1 MANFNT
7 LKTEIAKVI
16 KANGVQ
22 SITGANFQAQLF
34 AIIDGINEAK
44 VDVEAGKGLSHNDLT
59 DALVS
64 KINSAVQ
71 AAGLSSA
78 IADAIATCI
87 LKSDLV
93 QAGGTDATKVMSQK
107 AVTDALNLKANNAE
121 VVHKADLTT
130 QEGSSGT
137 KVMTQGA
144 VTNSLA
150 RKANASEVYTKT
162 EVDTAIGGKADKANT
177 YTKQEVNA
185 QVATRVSADDVYLK
199 NEIDNKLADKA
210 KASLLDKEVAD
221 RIAGD
226 NALSQS
232 LAGKA
237 NASEVYTKGQADAIT
252 NAIASALGRMA
263 RDFGRY
269 ANPTEQ
275 VLQNATQGKYVDAVT
290 GLAVNNSAYSISR
303 PVNLLAGDILLIPS
317 ASAVLAACSVVS
329 RIVTNTY
336 DKAILYTYTYDE
348 QGRIATAKA
357 DYNSAIYTAHY
368 PDDETNAPD
377 YWIYGAE
384 HLTDL
389 PATHSVTESFYEPL
403 VKQSVAAMPDE
414 GYYVYLAS
422 RNMDVV
428 ISAFNAT
435 INGGKIIKVGWGIF
449 KNIATNFVGHPQQRV
464 IADYLCNLAER
475 VAGIEDKLLNGLD
488 LLKVGHLIIGHE
500 LGGLNVNGNMCL
512 QGAGAPAEAILPV
525 NWDFATY
532 GDWKGIPQFIGQEYV
547 DTTNKVCY
555 KACGVDAVSD
565 WKRIT
570 NA

>member
-1 MANFNT
+1 MATYVSKFTGAQIDQRLEMAEQVPNKADKSE
-7 LKTEIAKVI
+7 LPSKVSDLVNDSGFI
-16 KANGVQ
+16 SETQK
-22 SITGANFQAQLF
+22 ITGGGASKTVPEILVQTVENTTAINTEKNRAEEAEGALGTAINNERTRAQGAEQDNAN
-34 AIIDGINEAK
+34 
-44 VDVEAGKGLSHNDLT
+44 
-59 DALVS
+59 
-64 KINSAVQ
+64 
-71 AAGLSSA
+71 
-78 IADAIATCI
+78 AIATE
-87 LKSDLV
+87 KSRAEGAEAAMNAKISALEASKYKVVEVLPETGETNVIYLV
-93 QAGGTDATKVMSQK
+93 PSPRPSQK
-107 AVTDALNLKANNAE
+107 NIKDEFIWVDGAWEQIGSTEIDLSDYAHKGEVDDKLAE
-121 VVHKADLTT
+121 
-130 QEGSSGT
+130 
-137 KVMTQGA
+137 
-144 VTNSLA
+144 
-150 RKANASEVYTKT
+150 KANASEVYTK
-162 EVDTAIGGKADKANT
+162 E
-177 YTKQEVNA
+177 
-185 QVATRVSADDVYLK
+185 
-199 NEIDNKLADKA
+199 
-210 KASLLDKEVAD
+210 
-221 RIAGD
+221 
-226 NALSQS
+226 
-232 LAGKA
+232 
-237 NASEVYTKGQADAIT
+237 QADVIT
-252 NAIASALGRMA
+252 NAIDSALGRMA

-290 GLAVNNSAYSISR
+290 GLAVDNSAYSISR
-303 PVNLLAGDILLIPS
+303 PINLLAGDILLVPS

-336 DKAILYTYTYDE
+336 DKAILYTYAYDE

-357 DYNSAIYTAHY
+357 DYNGATYTAHY
-368 PDDETNAPD
+368 PDEETNTPD
-377 YWIYGAE
+377 YWVYGAE
-384 HLTDL
+384 HLTNL
-389 PATHSVTESFYEPL
+389 PTTHSVTESFYEPL

-422 RNMDVV
+422 RNIDVV

-488 LLKVGHLIIGHE
+488 LLKVGHLFIGHE

-512 QGAGAPAEAILPV
+512 QGAGAPAEAILPI